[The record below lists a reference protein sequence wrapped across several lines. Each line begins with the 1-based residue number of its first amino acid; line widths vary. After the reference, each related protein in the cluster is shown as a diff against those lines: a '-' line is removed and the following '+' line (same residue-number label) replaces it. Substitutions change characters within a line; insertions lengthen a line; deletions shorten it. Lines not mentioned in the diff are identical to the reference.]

1 MKRMLCIFLAA
12 LFLVGCTGKAQPETA
27 TVSGAVPRIIVTLP
41 TIEGSDMTGLPQ
53 VQAAL
58 NAITVPEIGVEVEL
72 VNFAAQATTKEYPT
86 RITLGEQID
95 LMVLN
100 NENIKTYAQ
109 QDMLLPLNSLLA
121 SSGQQIQGISET
133 YASSLTD
140 GAVLDG
146 QIFGIR
152 PVGEIVG
159 QCGGLWVNPKVLEEV
174 SFHYE
179 PEKIYSL
186 KELDTLFARMKKAW
200 PNAYPLGQITNN
212 YGFSTATFFLGLFAD
227 SLTASDPAAVLIDGD
242 STRVVDLY
250 ETDAYREFLEYM
262 RKWYLDGYIYP
273 DSAITTASSIGLYQ
287 AGLALSIPLTGNPN
301 MLTEDTVGSPIVPL
315 RLSPIRE
322 GRGGNTGIFWT
333 IPVTSREPEAAMK
346 FLNLMFSDERVVNL
360 LSWGI
365 LGRDYTLN
373 ENGSVSPL
381 DSRTY
386 VNPLG
391 MYGDQRLRYEAFGAE
406 QKAVLAAFSAK
417 AERVLPQYAGF
428 SFDSSQLTQ
437 ELLEIEKVESQYV
450 KLLEAGCLD
459 LDTAY
464 PEFIQKLYGAGLHRV
479 IDEKQRQLDAFL
491 AEMKGE

>member
-1 MKRMLCIFLAA
+1 MKRMLCIFLAV
-12 LFLVGCTGKAQPETA
+12 LFLAGCTGKAQPETTTA
-27 TVSGAVPRIIVTLP
+27 SEPIPRIIVTVP
-41 TIEGSDMTGLPQ
+41 TIENSDMTGLNQ

-58 NAITVPEIGVEVEL
+58 NAITIPEIGVEVEL
-72 VNFAAQATTKEYPT
+72 VNFTAQTTSQEYPT

-100 NENIKTYAQ
+100 NENIKNYAQ

-121 SSGQQIQGISET
+121 AHGQQIQEIAEN
-133 YASSLTD
+133 YVSLTD

-152 PVGEIVG
+152 PVGEIIG
-159 QCGGLWVNPKVLEEV
+159 QCGGLWVNPQVLEEV

-186 KELDTLFARMKKAW
+186 KELDTLFARMKKAY
-200 PNAYPLGQITNN
+200 PNAYPIGQITNN

-227 SLTASDPAAVLIDGD
+227 SLTASDPAAVLIGGD
-242 STRVVDLY
+242 STKIVDIY

-301 MLTEDTVGSPIVPL
+301 MLTEDAVGSPVVAL

-333 IPVTSREPEAAMK
+333 VPVTSREPEAAMR

-373 ENGSVSPL
+373 DNGSVSPL
-381 DSRTY
+381 STRTY

-391 MYGDQRLRYEAFGAE
+391 MYGDQRLRHETFGEE
-406 QKAVLAAFSAK
+406 QKAILAAFSAK
-417 AERVLPQYAGF
+417 AERVLPQYTGF
-428 SFDSSQLTQ
+428 CFDSSQLTQ
-437 ELLEIEKVESQYV
+437 ELLEIARVESQYV
-450 KLLEAGCLD
+450 KLLEAGCVD

-464 PEFIQKLYGAGLHRV
+464 PEFIQKLYDAGLQRV
-479 IDEKQRQLDAFL
+479 IDEKQRQLDVFL
-491 AEMKGE
+491 AAMEE